1 MQSRNLIRELV
12 SFDTTSYLSNLE
24 LIRFIENYLNKYS
37 VASKLIYNADKTKAN
52 LFATV
57 GNPDQPG
64 ILLSG
69 HTDVVPVDGQDW
81 SSDPFRVREND
92 SRLFGRGCADMKS
105 FIAVVLSFVPAMIKT
120 NLKLPLHLSFS
131 YDEEVGCIG
140 VRSLIDK
147 LKDAPVLPR
156 FCIVGEPTEMRV
168 INGHKGKVAYQVC
181 VDGQECHSALAVTD
195 GVNAVEYAA
204 DLIVFIKSLQQEIA
218 GNGPFDPDY
227 DVAYTTLNTGP
238 ISGGR
243 ALNIIPDNCE
253 FEFEIRNI
261 PDDDPQAYIDK
272 ITNFADTALKPLM
285 RKIHRNTDIKF
296 VEKASYPGLFTHTDS
311 EVIFVTKSL
320 ASESDTARINFGTE
334 GGLFHNINI
343 PTVICGPG
351 SINQAHKP
359 DEFITFEQI
368 SRCEKFMENLIS
380 FMATSSGQL

>member
-1 MQSRNLIRELV
+1 MQSRKLIEELV
-12 SFDTTSYLSNLE
+12 SFDTTSHLSNLE
-24 LIRFIENYLNKYS
+24 LIRFIESFLDEYGI
-37 VASKLIYNADKTKAN
+37 ASRLIYNADKTKAN

-81 SSDPFRVREND
+81 SSDPFRVREHDN
-92 SRLFGRGCADMKS
+92 RLFGRGCADMKS
-105 FIAVVLSFVPAMIKT
+105 FIAIVLSFVPAMSKA

-140 VRSLIDK
+140 VRSLVEK
-147 LKDAPVLPR
+147 LKDFPVLPG

-168 INGHKGKVAYQVC
+168 INGHKGKVAYQVR
-181 VDGQECHSALAVTD
+181 VNGQACHSALAVTD

-204 DLIVFIKSLQQEIA
+204 DLIVFIKSLQGEIA
-218 GNGPFDPDY
+218 DNGPFDPDY

-243 ALNIIPDNCE
+243 ALNIVPDLCE

-272 ITNFADTALKPLM
+272 ITDFAGTALKPLM
-285 RKIHRNTDIKF
+285 RKTGGNSDIRF
-296 VEKASYPGLFTHTDS
+296 FETASYPGLYTHPDS
-311 EVIFVTKSL
+311 EVVSFAKSL
-320 ASESDTARINFGTE
+320 TAETDTARINFGTE
-334 GGLFHNINI
+334 GGLFHDINI

-368 SRCEKFMENLIS
+368 SRCEKFMKNLIS
-380 FMATSSGQL
+380 FMANPDYQ

>member
-1 MQSRNLIRELV
+1 MQSRKLIEELV
-12 SFDTTSYLSNLE
+12 SFDTTSHLSNLE
-24 LIRFIENYLNKYS
+24 LIRFVENYLDNYGVPS
-37 VASKLIYNADKTKAN
+37 RLIYNADKTKAN
-52 LFATV
+52 LFATL
-57 GNPDQPG
+57 GNPNQPG

-92 SRLFGRGCADMKS
+92 NRLFGRGCADMKS
-105 FIAVVLSFVPAMIKT
+105 FIAIVLSFVPAMTKA

-131 YDEEVGCIG
+131 YDEETGCIG

-147 LKDAPVLPR
+147 LKEAPVLPR

-204 DLIVFIKSLQQEIA
+204 DLIVFIKSLQGEIA

-227 DVAYTTLNTGP
+227 DIAYTTLNTGP

-285 RKIHRNTDIKF
+285 RNIHRNSDIKF
-296 VEKASYPGLFTHTDS
+296 FEIASYPGLYTHPDS
-311 EVIFVTKSL
+311 EVVSLAKSL
-320 ASESDTARINFGTE
+320 ATGSGTAMINFGTE
-334 GGLFHNINI
+334 GGLFHDIYI

-368 SRCEKFMENLIS
+368 SRCEKFMKNLIS
-380 FMATSSGQL
+380 FMANSGYQ

>member
-1 MQSRNLIRELV
+1 MQSRKLIEELV
-12 SFDTTSYLSNLE
+12 SFDTTSHLSNLE
-24 LIRFIENYLNKYS
+24 LIRFIESFLDEYGI
-37 VASKLIYNADKTKAN
+37 ASRLIYNADKTKAN

-92 SRLFGRGCADMKS
+92 NRLFGRGCADMKS
-105 FIAVVLSFVPAMIKT
+105 FIAIVLSFVPAMSKA

-140 VRSLIDK
+140 VRSLIEK
-147 LKDAPVLPR
+147 LKDFPVLPG

-204 DLIVFIKSLQQEIA
+204 DLIVFIKSLQGKIA
-218 GNGPFDPDY
+218 DNGPFDPDY

-243 ALNIIPDNCE
+243 ALNIIPDLCE

-272 ITNFADTALKPLM
+272 ITDFADTALKPLM
-285 RKIHRNTDIKF
+285 RKTGRNSDIRF
-296 VEKASYPGLFTHTDS
+296 FETASYPGLYTHPDS
-311 EVIFVTKSL
+311 EVVSFAKSL
-320 ASESDTARINFGTE
+320 TAETDTARINFGTE
-334 GGLFHNINI
+334 GGLFHDINI

-368 SRCEKFMENLIS
+368 LRCEKFMKNLIS
-380 FMATSSGQL
+380 FMANPDYQ

>member
-1 MQSRNLIRELV
+1 MQSRKLIEELV
-12 SFDTTSYLSNLE
+12 SFDTTSHLSNLE
-24 LIRFIENYLNKYS
+24 LIRFIENHLDNHG
-37 VASKLIYNADKTKAN
+37 VASRLIYNADKTKAN

-57 GNPDQPG
+57 GNPGQPG

-81 SSDPFRVREND
+81 SFDPFRVREND
-92 SRLFGRGCADMKS
+92 NRLFGRGCADMKS
-105 FIAVVLSFVPAMIKT
+105 FIAIVLSFVPAMTKAD
-120 NLKLPLHLSFS
+120 LKLPLHMSFS

-147 LKDAPVLPR
+147 LKEAPVLPR

-204 DLIVFIKSLQQEIA
+204 DLIVFIKSLQGEIA
-218 GNGPFDPDY
+218 DNGPFDPDY

-243 ALNIIPDNCE
+243 VLNIIPDNCE

-261 PDDDPQAYIDK
+261 PADDPQVYIDK
-272 ITNFADTALKPLM
+272 ITNFADTALKPGM
-285 RKIHRNTDIKF
+285 RKIHRNSDIEF
-296 VEKASYPGLFTHTDS
+296 FEIASYPGLYTHPDS
-311 EVIFVTKSL
+311 EVVSFVKSL
-320 ASESDTARINFGTE
+320 ATGSGTARINFGTE

-368 SRCEKFMENLIS
+368 SRCEKFMKNLIS
-380 FMATSSGQL
+380 FMADSDCQ